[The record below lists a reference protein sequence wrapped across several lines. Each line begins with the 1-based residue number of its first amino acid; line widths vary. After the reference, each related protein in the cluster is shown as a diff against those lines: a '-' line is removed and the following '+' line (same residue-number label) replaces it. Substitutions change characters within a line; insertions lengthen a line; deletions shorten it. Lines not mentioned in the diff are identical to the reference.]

1 MHANRFG
8 GVRQSPVSVSN
19 LAIRHRG
26 FEHGETGRRDLR
38 VVQIQVFELGEFFQ
52 VLIPDITDV
61 RINQRQKLEFW
72 QRLQMYEAGGGDSRP
87 ISGPRGNLQAPKCQ
101 GVTTS
106 FPTSPQ
112 VPRSYNEFSS
122 RGFRRDA
129 PLALQVS
136 SPQKRSRRV
145 GSEARA
151 SGKVDMQGRWRRSAV
166 NRATWVHRFAR
177 SGRNAGC
184 TIRSFACWNE

>member
-106 FPTSPQ
+106 FPRGNGGQAATRNRTCCTAY
-112 VPRSYNEFSS
+112 RS
-122 RGFRRDA
+122 
-129 PLALQVS
+129 L
-136 SPQKRSRRV
+136 
-145 GSEARA
+145 
-151 SGKVDMQGRWRRSAV
+151 GR
-166 NRATWVHRFAR
+166 RFAE
-177 SGRNAGC
+177 
-184 TIRSFACWNE
+184 FDDMH